1 MRKGGQKTDQDIASF
16 VVEKLKVKVYPDRR
30 AMGKA
35 AGEAV
40 AAKMRE
46 ILHTRKELFIV
57 FASAPSQ
64 EEFLEELRRSEGIA
78 WDKITAFH
86 LDEYIG
92 LPGDA
97 PQNFGHFLRVRF
109 FEKVR
114 PGKIYYINGMA
125 QDLEAECNRYAS
137 LLLNHPLD
145 IACVGIG
152 ENGHLAFNDPPVADF
167 RDPRLVKI
175 VDLDPVSQQQQ
186 VNDGCFDDLEE
197 VPRKAMTLTIPA
209 IFSAKSIFSMVP
221 GPTKADAVRK
231 TLEAPLSSACPATI
245 LRKHGDAT
253 LFLDGDSAQWILSS
267 ERFLSRE

>member
-1 MRKGGQKTDQDIASF
+1 MKQDTHSF

-46 ILHTRKELFIV
+46 ILHTRKELFMV

-78 WDKITAFH
+78 WNKITAFH

-97 PQNFGHFLRVRF
+97 AQNFGHFLRVRF
-109 FEKVR
+109 FDKVR
-114 PGKIYYINGMA
+114 PGKIYYIDGMA

-137 LLLNHPLD
+137 LLMNHPLD
-145 IACVGIG
+145 IACVGVG

-167 RDPRLVKI
+167 YDPLPVKV
-175 VDLDPVSQQQQ
+175 VDLDPISREQQ
-186 VNDGCFDDLEE
+186 VHDKTFPDIES
-197 VPRKAMTLTIPA
+197 VPRKAITLTIPTV
-209 IFSAKSIFSMVP
+209 FSAKFICCMVP
-221 GPTKADAVRK
+221 APTKAEAVKK
-231 TLEAPLSSACPATI
+231 TLEDPISTSCPATI
-245 LRKHGDAT
+245 LRRHENAT
-253 LFLDGDSAQWILSS
+253 LFLDKDSARLI
-267 ERFLSRE
+267 RPGKGN

>member
-1 MRKGGQKTDQDIASF
+1 MSRDIHSF
-16 VVEKLKVKVYPDRR
+16 AVEKLRVKVFPDRK
-30 AMGKA
+30 AMGNA

-46 ILHTRKELFIV
+46 ILHTRKELFMV

-64 EEFLEELRRSEGIA
+64 EEFLEELSQSQGIA
-78 WDKITAFH
+78 WNRITAFH

-97 PQNFGHFLRVRF
+97 PQNFGRFLRVRL

-125 QDLEAECNRYAS
+125 KDLEAECNRYAS
-137 LLLNHPLD
+137 LLMNHPLD

-167 RDPRLVKI
+167 QDPRLVKM
-175 VDLDPVSQQQQ
+175 VDLDPISQQQQ

-197 VPRKAMTLTIPA
+197 VPRNAVTLTIPA
-209 IFSAKSIFSMVP
+209 IFSAKSIFCMVP
-221 GPTKADAVRK
+221 GPTKADAVRM
-231 TLEAPLSSACPATI
+231 TLEDPLSSACPATI
-245 LRKHGDAT
+245 LRKYGDAT
-253 LFLDGDSAQWILSS
+253 LFLDCDSAKWILSS

>member
-1 MRKGGQKTDQDIASF
+1 MRKSGQKTDQNIPSF
-16 VVEKLKVKVYPDRR
+16 VVEKLKVKIYPDRR

-40 AAKMRE
+40 AAKIRDV
-46 ILHTRKELFIV
+46 LHTRKELFMV

-64 EEFLEELRRSEGIA
+64 EEFLEELSRSKGIA
-78 WDKITAFH
+78 WNKITAFH

-114 PGKIYYINGMA
+114 AGKIYYIDGMA
-125 QDLEAECNRYAS
+125 QDPETECNRYAS
-137 LLLNHPLD
+137 LLSNHPLD

-167 RDPRLVKI
+167 KDPLLVKI

-231 TLEAPLSSACPATI
+231 TLEAPLSSVCPATI

-253 LFLDGDSAQWILSS
+253 LFLDCDSAKWILPS

>member
-1 MRKGGQKTDQDIASF
+1 M
-16 VVEKLKVKVYPDRR
+16 
-30 AMGKA
+30 
-35 AGEAV
+35 
-40 AAKMRE
+40 
-46 ILHTRKELFIV
+46 V

-64 EEFLEELRRSEGIA
+64 EEFLEELSQSQGIA
-78 WDKITAFH
+78 WNRITAFH

-97 PQNFGHFLRVRF
+97 PQNFGRFLRVRL

-125 QDLEAECNRYAS
+125 KDLEAECNRYAS
-137 LLLNHPLD
+137 LLMNHPLD

-167 RDPRLVKI
+167 QDPRLVKM
-175 VDLDPVSQQQQ
+175 VDLDPISQQQQ

-197 VPRKAMTLTIPA
+197 VPRNAVTLTIPA
-209 IFSAKSIFSMVP
+209 IFSAKSIFCMVP
-221 GPTKADAVRK
+221 GPTKADAVRM
-231 TLEAPLSSACPATI
+231 TLEDPLSSACPATI

-253 LFLDGDSAQWILSS
+253 LFLDCDSAKWILSS